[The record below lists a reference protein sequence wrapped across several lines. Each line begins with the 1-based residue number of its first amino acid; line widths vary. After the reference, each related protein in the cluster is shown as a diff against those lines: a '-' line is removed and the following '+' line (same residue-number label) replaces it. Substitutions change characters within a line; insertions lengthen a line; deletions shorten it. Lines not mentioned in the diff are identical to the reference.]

1 MPAPDTG
8 TMESDLLA
16 AQTRDMQRGI
26 VALRGELELAHIRRE
41 QEVQQTLAAG
51 QDEIK
56 LLKATAASLR
66 DALEQA
72 AIAKDAQ
79 VQEAR
84 AFASNEIAQ
93 LKATSGALR
102 EQLELARINAESGV
116 QAAR

>member
-1 MPAPDTG
+1 MPATE
-8 TMESDLLA
+8 TVTIESQLSA
-16 AQTRDMQRGI
+16 AQKELRDMQRAI
-26 VALRGELELAHIRRE
+26 VALRGELELAHVRRE

-79 VQEAR
+79 VQAGLDDQRFKAR
-84 AFASNEIAQ
+84 WKLHRASLPGGPRVCN
-93 LKATSGALR
+93 ATNQYS
-102 EQLELARINAESGV
+102 E
-116 QAAR
+116 